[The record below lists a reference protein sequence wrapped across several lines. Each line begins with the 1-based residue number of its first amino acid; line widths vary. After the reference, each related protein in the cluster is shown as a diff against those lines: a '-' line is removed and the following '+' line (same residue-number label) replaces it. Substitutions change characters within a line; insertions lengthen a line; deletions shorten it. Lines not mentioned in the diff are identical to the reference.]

1 MIQLVL
7 AIVVTVVLAFLTF
20 KWLDY
25 KTHHGERIPV
35 PDLSKM
41 RLDKV
46 EESLADLQLQFVV
59 TDSGNYNP
67 DYPKYSVIE
76 QNPKPGD
83 FVKEGRTIYLKLNPS
98 GFPKIAMPDFIRDT
112 KREVVPAL
120 RALGFEIG
128 SITYENDIARNAVLE
143 LRANGEKIEPGEK
156 VLKKTTINLVL
167 GNGDPYGEH
176 VSDSLQLQAKQP
188 INTLP

>member
-1 MIQLVL
+1 
-7 AIVVTVVLAFLTF
+7 VVTIVLAFLTL

-46 EESLADLQLQFVV
+46 EETLADLQLQFVV

-83 FVKEGRTIYLKLNPS
+83 FVK
-98 GFPKIAMPDFIRDT
+98 
-112 KREVVPAL
+112 
-120 RALGFEIG
+120 
-128 SITYENDIARNAVLE
+128 
-143 LRANGEKIEPGEK
+143 
-156 VLKKTTINLVL
+156 
-167 GNGDPYGEH
+167 
-176 VSDSLQLQAKQP
+176 
-188 INTLP
+188 